1 MRPSAPARVAC
12 RRSTADWVRQ
22 FYRRH
27 PAGPVEG
34 DLCLDERL
42 LAAEPAV
49 EMALRR
55 CRIGPQQ
62 PVCRVARLLDQRDV
76 ALEVREAQ
84 QRHAGLTRT
93 QEFAGAADQQVLPRD
108 LEAVGRLVEHL
119 QALLRRIGQRLLE
132 QQYAG
137 ALRGAAPDAP
147 AQLMQLREP

>member
-12 RRSTADWVRQ
+12 RRSTAGWVRR

-27 PAGPVEG
+27 PAGPFES

-55 CRIGPQQ
+55 RRIGAQQ
-62 PVCRVARLLDQRDV
+62 PVRRVARLLDQRDV

-84 QRHAGLTRT
+84 RRHTGLTRS
-93 QEFAGAADQQVLPRD
+93 QEFAGPADQ
-108 LEAVGRLVEHL
+108 
-119 QALLRRIGQRLLE
+119 
-132 QQYAG
+132 
-137 ALRGAAPDAP
+137 
-147 AQLMQLREP
+147 